1 MDKIEGIVKILK
13 SDVNLNLAPDH
24 AIEDLARYAE
34 RRYFQKGEYV
44 FRAGEDSDY
53 YYAVEKG
60 RIILSKEA
68 PSGKIFTYVIA
79 VPGMTLNAVTCFK
92 PQVRFFS
99 ARVAE
104 NSTVIAVPCE
114 KFRKCVL
121 KYPEV
126 TAGILN
132 YLGGMIDAAY
142 TRILDIIDE
151 SAETRVLNALAMLCS
166 RIGEDLPLTN
176 SDVAEMTGVS
186 RETAARVISRL
197 QEAGLISKMRGTI
210 KVLDK
215 ARLEE
220 LSTSPFFIL

>member
-1 MDKIEGIVKILK
+1 MDNIDKIVATLK
-13 SDVNLNLAPDH
+13 LDVNLNLAPQS
-24 AIEDLARYAE
+24 ALEELAEVAE
-34 RRYFQKGEYV
+34 LRHFKKGEYV
-44 FRAGEDSDY
+44 FRAGEPTDN
-53 YYAVEKG
+53 YYAVETG

-79 VPGMTLNAVTCFK
+79 VPGTTLNAVTCFK

-104 NSTVIAVPCE
+104 NSTVVAIPCE
-114 KFRKCVL
+114 EFRRCVL
-121 KYPEV
+121 KYPAV
-126 TAGILN
+126 TSGILN
-132 YLGGMIDAAY
+132 SLGEMIDAAY

-176 SDVAEMTGVS
+176 NDVAEMTGVS

-197 QEAGLISKMRGTI
+197 QDAGLISKMRGAI
-210 KVLDK
+210 RVLDK
-215 ARLEE
+215 ERLQE